1 MMTMSST
8 EHGPLADTMWRLTEL
23 MPWFAAADAKD
34 PAHRQPMGIVAL
46 GRLQDDHQS
55 AIAAHLA
62 MTRSAV
68 EHASQAA
75 TRFATARNPMDA
87 LVAQTGLGLAM
98 AELAAAPLRAWL
110 EVIPKLHACCM
121 TMTSDPP
128 AAASSPSEAEA
139 EGASA
144 RSRSQ
149 NVATHSSKPA

>member
-8 EHGPLADTMWRLTEL
+8 EYGPLADTMWRVTEL
-23 MPWFAAADAKD
+23 MPWFVAADAED

-87 LVAQTGLGLAM
+87 LVAQTGLGLAIV
-98 AELAAAPLRAWL
+98 ELAAAPLRAWL

-144 RSRSQ
+144 RTRSQ
-149 NVATHSSKPA
+149 NVATPSSKPA